1 MGRYIRPDGTSA
13 EVQPGLGVIAPRNL
27 TARPMARPTGAQIA
41 PQLAAQRARA
51 AAEAQRQ
58 AEEEQ
63 ARRRMYDECRRR
75 GDYIC
80 EEAELGSGL
89 SSEYDPTQ
97 NLNCGHNE
105 YVACEASGY
114 NIPTCDCAPM
124 SPEDIA
130 DRDAAARRQEQQQ
143 QRQQQQQQARQRQQ
157 QANIAALARVRPRP
171 ATAMLSRVQRTT
183 PGRGGAST

>member
-1 MGRYIRPDGTSA
+1 MGIYIRPDGTSA

-27 TARPMARPTGAQIA
+27 TARPMVRPTGNQIA

-58 AEEEQ
+58 AQEEQ

-89 SSEYDPTQ
+89 SSYDATQ

-105 YVACEASGY
+105 YVACDDSGY
-114 NIPTCDCAPM
+114 VTTCNCYPM
-124 SPEDIA
+124 SQAEIA
-130 DRDAAARRQEQQQ
+130 DRDAAARRQEQQ
-143 QRQQQQQQARQRQQ
+143 RQQQQARQRQQ

-171 ATAMLSRVQRTT
+171 ATAMLSRVQRT
-183 PGRGGAST
+183 P